1 MSSTKKLSDVSLD
14 IVEKTKKN
22 KKKKKAYQAA
32 YIGKG
37 GKLIKKGKLMTYKD
51 AISYIN
57 KEMFNKS
64 NRNLIWGVYAISR
77 VFAKV
82 LALGLGG
89 KVRY

>member
-37 GKLIKKGKLMTYKD
+37 GKLMTYKD

>member
-1 MSSTKKLSDVSLD
+1 
-14 IVEKTKKN
+14 
-22 KKKKKAYQAA
+22 
-32 YIGKG
+32 
-37 GKLIKKGKLMTYKD
+37 MTYKD

-64 NRNLIWGVYAISR
+64 NKNLIWGVYAISR